1 MPQIT
6 LRLFRVIPSKDEDVE
21 MELRKLGEIIKTRS
35 LMNNNVEYFT
45 ITKISGDDVKGAIVI
60 KGDEIA
66 IKNEAQLLITIVK
79 SSFNTIDV
87 EDQLSENPLIRVLSS
102 FKHFF

>member
-35 LMNNNVEYFT
+35 LMNNDVEYFT

-66 IKNEAQLLITIVK
+66 I
-79 SSFNTIDV
+79 
-87 EDQLSENPLIRVLSS
+87 
-102 FKHFF
+102 